1 MPNKY
6 NYLINQNRCKN
17 LTLYLKSNILA
28 TITLNINERNKFGK
42 AILELIKIGISENK
56 GVELVKIPN
65 DETIKAIEEINLGKL
80 IKAENATELIKKLN
94 S

>member
-1 MPNKY
+1 M
-6 NYLINQNRCKN
+6 
-17 LTLYLKSNILA
+17 A
-28 TITLNINERNKFGK
+28 TITLNIIERSKFGK

-65 DETIKAIEEINLGKL
+65 DETIKAIEEVNSGK
-80 IKAENATELIKKLN
+80 IIRAENAYELIKKLN

>member
-1 MPNKY
+1 MAK
-6 NYLINQNRCKN
+6 
-17 LTLYLKSNILA
+17 
-28 TITLNINERNKFGK
+28 ITLNINERSKFGK

-65 DETIKAIEEINLGKL
+65 DETIKAIEEINSGKV
-80 IKAENATELIKKLN
+80 IKAENATELIKQLN

>member
-1 MPNKY
+1 M
-6 NYLINQNRCKN
+6 
-17 LTLYLKSNILA
+17 A
-28 TITLNINERNKFGK
+28 TITLNINERSKFGK

-65 DETIKAIEEINLGKL
+65 DETINAIKEVNSGK
-80 IKAENATELIKKLN
+80 IIRAENAYELIKKLN

>member
-1 MPNKY
+1 M
-6 NYLINQNRCKN
+6 
-17 LTLYLKSNILA
+17 A
-28 TITLNINERNKFGK
+28 TITLNINERSKFGK

-65 DETIKAIEEINLGKL
+65 DETIKAIEEINSGKV

>member
-1 MPNKY
+1 M
-6 NYLINQNRCKN
+6 
-17 LTLYLKSNILA
+17 A
-28 TITLNINERNKFGK
+28 TITLNINERSKFGK

-65 DETIKAIEEINLGKL
+65 DETIKAIEEINSGKV

-94 S
+94 A

>member
-1 MPNKY
+1 M
-6 NYLINQNRCKN
+6 
-17 LTLYLKSNILA
+17 A
-28 TITLNINERNKFGK
+28 TITLNINERSKFGK
-42 AILELIKIGISENK
+42 AILELIKFGISENK

>member
-1 MPNKY
+1 MA
-6 NYLINQNRCKN
+6 IF
-17 LTLYLKSNILA
+17 
-28 TITLNINERNKFGK
+28 TLNIIERSKFGK

-65 DETIKAIEEINLGKL
+65 DETIKAIEEVNSGK
-80 IKAENATELIKKLN
+80 IIRAENAYELIKKLN

>member
-1 MPNKY
+1 M
-6 NYLINQNRCKN
+6 
-17 LTLYLKSNILA
+17 A
-28 TITLNINERNKFGK
+28 AITLNINERSKFGK

-56 GVELVKIPN
+56 GVELVKILN
-65 DETIKAIEEINLGKL
+65 DKTIKAIEEINIGKL

>member
-1 MPNKY
+1 M
-6 NYLINQNRCKN
+6 
-17 LTLYLKSNILA
+17 A
-28 TITLNINERNKFGK
+28 TITLNINERSKFGK

-65 DETIKAIEEINLGKL
+65 DETIKAIEEINSGKL
-80 IKAENATELIKKLN
+80 IKAENATELIKQLN